1 MKPFMLVL
9 TLALLPAADPSR
21 VSQTQTTATA
31 EGVDAVE
38 VMKATATV
46 EMVDLGSR

>member
-1 MKPFMLVL
+1 MKPIMLVL
-9 TLALLPAADPSR
+9 TSVLPAADPSR
-21 VSQTQTTATA
+21 VSQAQTTATA